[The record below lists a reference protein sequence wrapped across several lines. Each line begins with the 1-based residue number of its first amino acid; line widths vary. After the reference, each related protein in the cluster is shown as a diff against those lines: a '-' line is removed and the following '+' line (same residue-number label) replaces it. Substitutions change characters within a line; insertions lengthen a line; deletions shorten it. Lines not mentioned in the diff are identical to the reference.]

1 LLVGDPRTVA
11 DKVLSISEVLG
22 GIERLSF
29 QMSIASLPH
38 AKRMHA
44 IKLLGAKVAPAVRE
58 HSLAVST
65 AEE

>member
-1 LLVGDPRTVA
+1 MVT
-11 DKVLSISEVLG
+11 DKILSVSEALG

-44 IKLLGAKVAPAVRE
+44 IELLGAKVAPAVRD
-58 HSLAVST
+58 HSPKVSV
-65 AEE
+65 AEG